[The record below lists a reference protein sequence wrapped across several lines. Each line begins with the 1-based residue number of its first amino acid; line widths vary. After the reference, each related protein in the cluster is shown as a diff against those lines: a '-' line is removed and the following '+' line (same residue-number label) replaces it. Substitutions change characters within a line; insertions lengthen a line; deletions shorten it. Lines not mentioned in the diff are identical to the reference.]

1 MMTQRHDEP
10 GTPGPEGPG
19 AVLDRSAVD
28 LREHDLREHGL
39 RVTAPRL
46 AALAAIAEDP
56 HADADTIATAV
67 RKRLGA
73 VSRQAVYDVLH
84 ALTAAGLVRRISLD
98 ERRARFELARH
109 DNHHHLVCR
118 RCGRI
123 HDVACVL
130 GAAPCLDPEAPR
142 GFVVEQADVIYR
154 GLCADCAA
162 PEPAAAP

>member
-1 MMTQRHDEP
+1 MMTQRHDELDAP
-10 GTPGPEGPG
+10 GAPSPAGPAT
-19 AVLDRSAVD
+19 AVLDPRI
-28 LREHDLREHGL
+28 EELREHGL
-39 RVTAPRL
+39 RATAPRI

-56 HADADTIATAV
+56 HADADAIATAV
-67 RKRLGA
+67 RQRLGT

-123 HDVACVL
+123 EDVACAE

-162 PEPAAAP
+162 SEPAAAP